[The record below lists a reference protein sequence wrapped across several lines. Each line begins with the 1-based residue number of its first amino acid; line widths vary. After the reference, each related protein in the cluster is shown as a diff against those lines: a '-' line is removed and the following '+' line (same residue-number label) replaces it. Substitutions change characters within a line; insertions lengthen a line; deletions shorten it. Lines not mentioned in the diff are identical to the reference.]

1 MVGWKGAVC
10 MCGGRVRAVCVRVR
24 RRGGATKEGGGT
36 SALSLPMVAASTAAA
51 SAFEKGIVG
60 TPRRASAIES
70 LWLMPFSIAPSSAR
84 LSGGATRSG

>member
-1 MVGWKGAVC
+1 MERRGVHVWREGACGVC
-10 MCGGRVRAVCVRVR
+10 ACEEE
-24 RRGGATKEGGGT
+24 GGATKEGGGT